1 MQQAGRKF
9 CQRLLLWWAVGLIL
23 FVLWKIL
30 SHWPESMSLSPKTN
44 DLFRVFE
51 WKCFCFFDQ
60 KLLLDLVHG
69 RWCYSFVVGYITHL
83 IKSYK
88 LQDILIINFRSLNQ
102 SLYTTKDVRKQ
113 NHSVKFGDNNLWSL
127 TKHWSKRKYWVYL
140 YYRTNFIL
148 GLFWFNL
155 GWFRLIS
162 YFSQPIRRKKKL
174 GKNQPR
180 LEDFHQKSNLT
191 YNISM

>member
-9 CQRLLLWWAVGLIL
+9 CQRLLLRWAVGLIL

-30 SHWPESMSLSPKTN
+30 SHWPESMSLSPKSQWSFQSIWVEML
-44 DLFRVFE
+44 LFFWPEVTSGPCS
-51 WKCFCFFDQ
+51 WQMMLLFCCRLYYTFN
-60 KLLLDLVHG
+60 K
-69 RWCYSFVVGYITHL
+69 
-83 IKSYK
+83 K

-155 GWFRLIS
+155 GWFSLIS
-162 YFSQPIRRKKKL
+162 YFSQPIRSKKKL
-174 GKNQPR
+174 R
-180 LEDFHQKSNLT
+180 TNLG
-191 YNISM
+191 

>member
-30 SHWPESMSLSPKTN
+30 SHWPESMSLSPKN
-44 DLFRVFE
+44 QWSFQSIWVEMLLFFWPEVTSGPCS
-51 WKCFCFFDQ
+51 WQMMLLFCCRLYYTFN
-60 KLLLDLVHG
+60 K
-69 RWCYSFVVGYITHL
+69 
-83 IKSYK
+83 K

-113 NHSVKFGDNNLWSL
+113 NHSVKFGDNNLWGL
-127 TKHWSKRKYWVYL
+127 TKHWCKRKYWVYL

-155 GWFRLIS
+155 GWFSLIS
-162 YFSQPIRRKKKL
+162 YFSQPIRSKKKL
-174 GKNQPR
+174 R
-180 LEDFHQKSNLT
+180 TNLG
-191 YNISM
+191 